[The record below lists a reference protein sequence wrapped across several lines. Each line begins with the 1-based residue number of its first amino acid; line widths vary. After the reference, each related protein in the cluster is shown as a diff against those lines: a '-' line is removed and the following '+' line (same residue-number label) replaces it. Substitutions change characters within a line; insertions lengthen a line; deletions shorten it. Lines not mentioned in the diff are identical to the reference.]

1 MCCGPKH
8 RLWYKPGRSDG
19 SQVKASNAYY
29 WHMHGWRSPLR
40 SSRWIGDLCRMTRQ
54 GRIQPHRAPQPR
66 VGLLTAI
73 GPVPLAVL
81 YETSLIRPD
90 TRQGLRECATT
101 AEGMHTGKPSK

>member
-1 MCCGPKH
+1 M
-8 RLWYKPGRSDG
+8 
-19 SQVKASNAYY
+19 V
-29 WHMHGWRSPLR
+29 
-40 SSRWIGDLCRMTRQ
+40 GDLLQ
-54 GRIQPHRAPQPR
+54 NDEAGQDQAHRAPQPR

-101 AEGMHTGKPSK
+101 AEGMHTGKPSKWRLLRDEHLLVRVKRILTMTALRP